1 MSLSSNL
8 GRTNREIVF
17 EWYGASYTQ
26 TILASRLRLLT
37 LNKDLTNL
45 LSKNPGYKQEIVEIL
60 DSIPAL
66 SEDLVIDDLLQKQ
79 LLELESLVSVL
90 REIVIS
96 KPRKVTLLCVKGNNI
111 KSVTSRNPQCPLGY
125 KKRRG

>member
-1 MSLSSNL
+1 MSLISNL

-26 TILASRLRLLT
+26 EILASRLRILT

-45 LSKNPGYKQEIVEIL
+45 LSKNPGYKQEIVEML

-79 LLELESLVSVL
+79 LLELESMVSAL
-90 REIVIS
+90 REIVIT
-96 KPRKVTLLCVKGNNI
+96 KPRKVTLFCVKGNSV
-111 KSVTSRNPQCPLGY
+111 KSVTSRNPKCPLGY
-125 KKRRG
+125 KKRKG